1 VVHHEELC
9 VRRPWQ
15 RPLLLL
21 RGNEAERVL
30 RNEGPVQRQL
40 RVAAADAE
48 RWDEIDRSISRLPSS
63 SNDFKQTSACF
74 FCVF

>member
-1 VVHHEELC
+1 
-9 VRRPWQ
+9 
-15 RPLLLL
+15 
-21 RGNEAERVL
+21 
-30 RNEGPVQRQL
+30 VQRQL

-74 FCVF
+74 FFGVSFDEELW